1 MYSAFIRQFHA
12 TFEQARLVKK
22 NSNFDDLLKTYFV
35 FKLQGDLTWL
45 RYAAAMDNFIDET
58 V

>member
-1 MYSAFIRQFHA
+1 
-12 TFEQARLVKK
+12 LVKK
-22 NSNFDDLLKTYFV
+22 NSNIDELLKTYFV